1 MEMLT
6 CVTHNATPEE
16 ERQME
21 PVAISREELYKLIW
35 ETPTK
40 HLCKQFGLSDVGLA
54 KTCKRHNIPKPPPGY
69 WAKKA
74 HGWGVRKTPLP
85 KCSDPM
91 LEKIEFRQDEVP
103 KEEPSQFFDPEIE
116 VLYEQ
121 ELKSEPIT
129 VRSSLRGAHP
139 LVIRTRDGGDD
150 EWGLAVSASEP
161 LDRRALLIMDAILRG
176 LEKRGYQVKKPESQ
190 WSKYTTIV
198 GYGHEFGLRLRE
210 PTKRSIKN
218 LTPQEIE
225 YRKKY
230 PSAYNRTEYEYN
242 RTGTLQLE
250 ITHCPNW
257 NTKVIR
263 DGKKTLEERL
273 AGLPGELLRAID
285 ATRRQEAEWAEAER
299 KREEAVRLREEE
311 KAREKRRQERLAR
324 RRQREEVLFR
334 TAERWRRCDLLRQF
348 AEAVRQVAV
357 EEIGSPDADP
367 KIARWLVWAER
378 VAERQDPLVR
388 LRRSGTGRRRPR

>member
-1 MEMLT
+1 M
-6 CVTHNATPEE
+6 
-16 ERQME
+16 
-21 PVAISREELYKLIW
+21 
-35 ETPTK
+35 
-40 HLCKQFGLSDVGLA
+40 
-54 KTCKRHNIPKPPPGY
+54 
-69 WAKKA
+69 
-74 HGWGVRKTPLP
+74 
-85 KCSDPM
+85 
-91 LEKIEFRQDEVP
+91 
-103 KEEPSQFFDPEIE
+103 
-116 VLYEQ
+116 
-121 ELKSEPIT
+121 
-129 VRSSLRGAHP
+129 
-139 LVIRTRDGGDD
+139 
-150 EWGLAVSASEP
+150 
-161 LDRRALLIMDAILRG
+161 
-176 LEKRGYQVKKPESQ
+176 KKPESQ

-198 GYGHEFGLRLRE
+198 GYEHEFGLRLRE

-230 PSAYNRTEYEYN
+230 PSIYNHTEYEYN

-263 DGKKTLEERL
+263 DGKKPLEERL

-299 KREEAVRLREEE
+299 KRQEAVRLREEV

-367 KIARWLVWAER
+367 KITRWLVWAER

-388 LRRSGTGRRRPR
+388 LRRSGTGRRKPR